1 MGKQANAI
9 IIAKGRKI
17 MPMWHFDVKDAA
29 ELDSKIRG
37 EILAL
42 DLLGRGDEIYGTVR
56 VTYSDEN
63 TKRASLV
70 RLLEARDVAF
80 SWEKK

>member
-1 MGKQANAI
+1 
-9 IIAKGRKI
+9 
-17 MPMWHFDVKDAA
+17 MPDWYFEVKDAN

-42 DLLGRGDEIYGTVR
+42 DLLGRGDEMYGTVH
-56 VTYSDEN
+56 VTYTNEN

-70 RLLEARDVAF
+70 AVLQARGITF
-80 SWEKK
+80 EWTREQPI